1 MHLIAGAHGRPL
13 NPSGLSQLFLIQ
25 FAVDTPVEQRFVAE
39 VWLCC
44 GNCSQFSEA
53 LVEIIHS
60 HPERMRQITFF
71 PRDYCA
77 RDEGTIAQ
85 GTIEFR
91 VGRGCIYAHSQHVSL

>member
-13 NPSGLSQLFLIQ
+13 NPSGLFQLFLIQ

-39 VWLCC
+39 VLLFCR
-44 GNCSQFSEA
+44 NCSQFSEA

-60 HPERMRQITFF
+60 HPERVRQKTCF
-71 PRDYCA
+71 PRD
-77 RDEGTIAQ
+77 DGTIAQ